1 MNLPILIKA
10 IRNHQGEDGGWLTDL
25 SRQTGVSRSA
35 LRSLKN
41 LKKSKYR
48 KQTLDVLYDF
58 FGIDRDSFYKEN
70 MKKRHPPTFTVIGNI
85 MRLKRLEQHWSIED
99 VAKIIKWSPREMYR
113 IEAGDSLPS
122 YRSRYMTEL
131 LELYEFTEE
140 EKNTIMWWIAIVK
153 DLIKLNNKYETEE
166 HILES
171 PKCHWKKTVVII

>member
-1 MNLPILIKA
+1 MYTPTLIKA
-10 IRNHQGEDGGWLTDL
+10 IRTYQWDDGWWLTDL

-58 FGIDRDSFYKEN
+58 FDIDRDEFYKEN

-85 MRLKRLEQHWSIED
+85 MRLKRLEQHWSIEE
-99 VAKIIKWSPREMYR
+99 VAKIIKWSPRELYR
-113 IEAGDSLPS
+113 IEAWDSLPS

-140 EKNTIMWWIAIVK
+140 EKHTIMWWIAIVK
-153 DLIKLNNKYETEE
+153 DLIKLNNKYDDDHPLIDT
-166 HILES
+166 S
-171 PKCHWKKTVVII
+171 RCHWKKTVVKI